1 MRDFELSELHAYSGP
16 NPHFDRQALTFSL
29 NLDPD
34 GPRVESYRSAVLA
47 AFPHLEARL
56 PDRVVD
62 LYGTVLVEVL
72 KMGVDLHLSRW
83 AATADGDRYRVA
95 VEILDRRVA
104 EEAAHLVAD
113 WFRAV
118 GRGRRFD
125 FADEFARLQARF
137 DRTLYGGPTLYS
149 LIEAGLERDI
159 PVFYLREENQFQW
172 GYGRKA
178 VRGRSTTF
186 HVDSIK
192 DTEFTTFK
200 DMVKDFLL
208 ECGFPTPRG
217 ATAYTSAEAEGAA
230 LELGF
235 PVVVKPVAGHKGQ
248 GVVTGIES
256 MEGVRRAFADI
267 LAAAGG
273 SGFDGAIVEQQVYGT
288 DHRLLAV
295 GGRFVAALERVP
307 AYVDGDGSSSVRDL
321 IERENATVARL
332 DNARSPLCK
341 IKVDEDLE
349 EFLRLQGRSLDTVP
363 PAGERVVLRRVANI
377 SAGGVSVN
385 VTERIHPVNVKLVQ
399 DIAKFFQVT
408 CLGIDVLT
416 EDISR
421 PWTDG
426 KLGIIEINAGP
437 GVFMH
442 LVPAIG
448 EPVDVPGMIVRTHFP
463 HPGSERIPIIAGN
476 RLGLGLCNLIYGRLR
491 ASRPTVEL
499 GSLTSEGVHFNGQ
512 YFHNNPRHDQNV
524 RIILRNPRLDFAV
537 FNHSHDDLVRFGTMH
552 QGADVVV
559 LEDPDPTEET
569 LARDLLPGGVMIR
582 VVDDT
587 VRTIRGGVE
596 VAARPA
602 GASPERDRVLFEV
615 LEPLLDDLLTKYDAG
630 GPR

>member
-1 MRDFELSELHAYSGP
+1 MRDFELSEFHAYSGP
-16 NPHFDRQALTFSL
+16 NPHFNRQALTFSL
-29 NLDPD
+29 HLDPD
-34 GPRVESYRSAVLA
+34 GPRAEGYRPAVLA
-47 AFPHLEARL
+47 AFPHLEPRL

-62 LYGTVLVEVL
+62 LFCTALVEVL
-72 KMGVDLHLSRW
+72 RMGIDLYLSRW
-83 AATADGDRYRVA
+83 SATTDGDRYRVA
-95 VEILDRRVA
+95 VETLDHRVA

-118 GRGRRFD
+118 GRGRQFD
-125 FADEFARLQARF
+125 FAHEFARLQARF

-149 LIEAGLERDI
+149 LIEAGLKRDI
-159 PVFYLREENQFQW
+159 PVFYLKEENQFQW

-200 DMVKDFLL
+200 DMVKEFLL

-230 LELGF
+230 EELGF
-235 PVVVKPVAGHKGQ
+235 PLVVKPVAGHKGQ

-256 MEGVRRAFADI
+256 LDGVRRAFADI

-273 SGFDGAIVEQQVYGT
+273 GGFDGAIVEQQVYGT

-307 AYVDGDGSSSVRDL
+307 ASVDGDGTSTVRDL
-321 IERENATVARL
+321 VERENATVARL

-341 IKVDEDLE
+341 IKVDEDLKDY
-349 EFLRLQGRSLDTVP
+349 LRLQGRSLDTVP
-363 PAGERVVLRRVANI
+363 AAGERVVLRRVANI

-385 VTERIHPVNVKLVQ
+385 VTDRIHPVNVRLVE
-399 DIAKFFQVT
+399 DIAKFFRVT

-416 EDISR
+416 EDISK

-426 KLGIIEINAGP
+426 KLGIIEVNAGP

-442 LVPAIG
+442 LAPAIG
-448 EPVDVPGMIVRTHFP
+448 EPVDVPGMIIRTHFP
-463 HPGSERIPIIAGN
+463 RPGSDRVPIIAGN
-476 RLGLGLCNLIYGRLR
+476 RLGLGLCSRLYERLR
-491 ASRPTVEL
+491 ASRPTVEF
-499 GSLTSEGVHFNGQ
+499 GSLTPEGVHFNGE
-512 YFHNNPRHDQNV
+512 YFHRNPRHDQNV
-524 RIILRNPRLDFAV
+524 RIILRNPKLDFAA
-537 FNHSHDDLVRFGTMH
+537 FSHDHEDLARFGTMH

-559 LEDPDPTEET
+559 LEDPDPTEEV
-569 LARDLLPGGVMIR
+569 LARDLLADGALIRLEGG
-582 VVDDT
+582 T
-587 VRTIRGGVE
+587 VRTTRGGAE
-596 VAARPA
+596 VATRPVGP
-602 GASPERDRVLFEV
+602 GANHEQVLFEV
-615 LEPLLDDLLTKYDAG
+615 LEPLLDDLLVKYD
-630 GPR
+630 